1 MTVKW
6 IKKEVAGGNDGIA
19 QVRSDYPTGAKLG
32 DLTDATPILLP
43 DPSVMTAAEKSTY
56 ISSDGLW
63 SQCKNESGGLFFP
76 NPSGKNENWFE
87 LANSRPATV
96 IPPVDGEKTVSVT
109 GIKLT
114 LSPLALEVTFKEKS

>member
-6 IKKEVAGGNDGIA
+6 ITKEVAGGNDGIA
-19 QVRSDYPTGAKLG
+19 QVRSDYPGGIKLG
-32 DLTDATPILLP
+32 DLNDATPILLP
-43 DPSVMTAAEKSTY
+43 DASLMTAAEKSTY
-56 ISSDGLW
+56 ISGDGLW
-63 SQCKNESGGLFFP
+63 SQCKSQNGVLFYA

-87 LANSRPATV
+87 LANSRPASV
-96 IPPVDGEKTVSVT
+96 VPPTGEKTVLVT